1 MQRQSA
7 YGIALFTCRPNSTTE
22 ALYTLFGWEFPKGG
36 SAAFF
41 SKVPKLPETHF
52 PKVGSP
58 PSCRSMF
65 TKHLWAKYLKKP
77 GDADPG
83 SFVMSSRVYATVGR
97 PSVCL
102 SICPMRLPH
111 DAVVG
116 TVCCCSPPAGSGY
129 RLLQQRRAVTRCHRG

>member
-36 SAAFF
+36 PPPLSQKFPNCLKRIF
-41 SKVPKLPETHF
+41 QKSDRRLLVGRCLPSTF
-52 PKVGSP
+52 G
-58 PSCRSMF
+58 
-65 TKHLWAKYLKKP
+65 AKYLKKP

>member
-36 SAAFF
+36 PPPF
-41 SKVPKLPETHF
+41 SQKFPNCLKRIFQKSDRRLLVGRCLPSTF
-52 PKVGSP
+52 G
-58 PSCRSMF
+58 
-65 TKHLWAKYLKKP
+65 AKYLKKAW
-77 GDADPG
+77 GCG
-83 SFVMSSRVYATVGR
+83 SRFFCHEQQGLCNCRA
-97 PSVCL
+97 SVRL